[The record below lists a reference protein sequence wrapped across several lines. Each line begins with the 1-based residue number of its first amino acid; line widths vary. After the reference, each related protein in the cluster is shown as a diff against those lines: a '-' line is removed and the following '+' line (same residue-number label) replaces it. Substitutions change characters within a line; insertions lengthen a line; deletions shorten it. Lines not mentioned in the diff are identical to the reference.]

1 MDGRNRSQT
10 MPASLPLRGIA
21 FLIDWAVV
29 LVLSAFIASGSGVGE
44 WSRLLVLLVVASI
57 YEIGFMV
64 AMGTTA
70 GKMAMRMQVTD
81 ERGNRLE
88 PDKAI
93 LRSVVFL
100 IGIFLLFIGLAISLI
115 LAASD
120 PMNRT
125 LHDRLAGSIVVRV

>member
-1 MDGRNRSQT
+1 
-10 MPASLPLRGIA
+10 
-21 FLIDWAVV
+21 
-29 LVLSAFIASGSGVGE
+29 
-44 WSRLLVLLVVASI
+44 
-57 YEIGFMV
+57 
-64 AMGTTA
+64 MGTTA

-125 LHDRLAGSIVVRV
+125 LHDRLAGSIVVRL